1 MRRWSSVLIAFC
13 LAGVMAAPAAAVDV
27 GEFLSVTGF
36 IDNQMRYID
45 NVSTNEEDNGVGD
58 NGNLFT
64 DEDEVWQARTRG
76 RLFFTVKPNTFSKA
90 VVAFE
95 MDQTYGQ
102 SNTTSAGGG
111 AIGFDLGIDN
121 VAVELKHLYAE
132 VKIPETPI
140 KVTLGG
146 FNVSAT
152 RLKSCI
158 VYCDDSGGVV
168 VEGAWSPQFSTY
180 SWFVIAE
187 EEQIEDNTATG
198 GDAFGEDWTVGTTF
212 RLQPAKGMDIHLLGA
227 FYVIEGPGSDSS
239 SLMIGSCSGGRDG
252 GAAGQPACFEKDTRY
267 YFGVDAR
274 LKFGGFTLSPTF
286 IYLGGERD
294 LVAGGSVDLQSF
306 LLDVRGKYS
315 WGPLSVE
322 GKFVYIPG
330 NEANDPLDGS
340 DDDLKFW
347 QNISVTT
354 VNRTVHWFE
363 LHGWHIDGTH
373 PPAFGFN
380 DSRALRSA
388 GTFDQFGLIHP
399 AIRVDYKVAKPLTIA
414 GMFGLF
420 YAAEDVGA
428 PARFGGAVPNNRNYT
443 GKDKYI
449 GSEFDLLLTYQWFK
463 GTTVQA
469 WFAYAQSGDAHD
481 LCAPGTSQAAGNC
494 NVQAAEDSV
503 GFGARMIYRF

>member
-1 MRRWSSVLIAFC
+1 MRRWSSVLLSLC
-13 LAGVMAAPAAAVDV
+13 LIGIMAAPVVALDI

-36 IDNQMRYID
+36 IDNHTRYVD
-45 NVSTNEEDNGVGD
+45 NLSSNEETGRGD
-58 NGNLFT
+58 LT
-64 DEDEVWQARTRG
+64 IDEDESWLGRTRG
-76 RLFFTVKPNTFSKA
+76 RIFFTAKPNTFSKA

-95 MDQTYGQ
+95 MDQTYGA
-102 SNTTSAGGG
+102 SDSG
-111 AIGFDLGIDN
+111 GFDLGNDN
-121 VAVELKHLYAE
+121 QVIKLKHLYAQ
-132 VKIPETPI
+132 VKIPSTPLKI
-140 KVTLGG
+140 TLGG

-152 RLKSCI
+152 KLKSCI

-187 EEQIEDNTATG
+187 EEQIEDNNTRAG
-198 GDAFGEDWTVGTTF
+198 GDTFGEDWTVGTTF
-212 RLQPAKGMDIHLLGA
+212 RLKPAKGMDIHLFGA
-227 FYVIEGPGSDSS
+227 YYSIDGPSSDSS
-239 SLMIGSCSGGRDG
+239 SLIIGSCNAGRDG
-252 GAAGQPACFEKDTRY
+252 GAAGQPACFTKDKRY

-274 LKFGGFTLSPTF
+274 LKFGGLTVSPSF

-294 LVAGGSVDLQSF
+294 LASGGSVDIQSF
-306 LLDVRGKYS
+306 LLDVRGKYA

-340 DDDLKFW
+340 GDDLKYW

-354 VNRTVHWFE
+354 VNRVTHWFE
-363 LHGWHIDGTH
+363 LFGWHIDGTS
-373 PPAFGFN
+373 PPTFGFN

-388 GTFDQFGLIHP
+388 GTFDQFGLVHP

-414 GMFGLF
+414 ALFGLF

-428 PARFGGAVPNNRNYT
+428 PSRFGLGNVPQNRNWT
-443 GKDKYI
+443 GQDKHI
-449 GSEFDLLLTYQWFK
+449 GNEFDVLLTYQWFK
-463 GTTVQA
+463 GTTINV
-469 WFAYAQSGDAHD
+469 WFAYAQSGEAHD
-481 LCAPGTSQAAGNC
+481 LCAPGTSEAAGNC
-494 NVQAAEDSV
+494 DVLEAEDRV